1 MAEMFLEL
9 NKVDGETLDA
19 EFSKKNAIEIIS
31 WSWKAFNNVKWDV
44 NQGGQST
51 KVTIEFIELQ
61 KYCDKASPTL
71 HQCCVT
77 GKHIKSGKITCRK
90 KDGDSKFTYMVIDL
104 TDIMLNHFRWDGD
117 GNEQAL
123 KETIQLS
130 FAEYNISY
138 KLQNDS
144 GNPQGSSDF
153 TFNVQT
159 QSGGGAQH

>member
-9 NKVDGETLDA
+9 MKVDGETLDA
-19 EFSKKNAIEIIS
+19 EFGPKKAIEIIS
-31 WSWKAFNNVKWDV
+31 WSWKTFNNVKWDV

-77 GKHIKSGKITCRK
+77 GKHIKSGKIPCRK

-104 TDIMLNHFRWDGD
+104 T
-117 GNEQAL
+117 
-123 KETIQLS
+123 
-130 FAEYNISY
+130 
-138 KLQNDS
+138 
-144 GNPQGSSDF
+144 
-153 TFNVQT
+153 
-159 QSGGGAQH
+159 